1 MNKVKQIGL
10 MLIAFILSSSIL
22 CNVVSADEFY
32 PKDYNAY
39 KIQYPENV
47 YSIDYGNNVALEFI
61 LLPDSNARSTT
72 SKTGYGRFYLVDSGE
87 DLAKFSLKS
96 AFWYDGNSSC
106 CISNFRK
113 NELSLGNFK
122 DITRMKSVGARE
134 VFNRKDILNKHCKK
148 CEFLAACWGG
158 CLYELSVSGQDITKS
173 VNCRRSFYECVVNAF
188 YQDIYLKKG
197 N

>member
-1 MNKVKQIGL
+1 MVMNKVKQIGL

-47 YSIDYGNNVALEFI
+47 YSIDYCNNVALEFI

-72 SKTGYGRFYLVDSGE
+72 SKTGYGRFYLVDSSE

-96 AFWYDGNSSC
+96 AFWYDGERVYIYGNPITTCESLVDGFAILAEAPKLGTTGVSAFASC
-106 CISNFRK
+106 VF
-113 NELSLGNFK
+113 ELEENGMYNNGAT
-122 DITRMKSVGARE
+122 ITIYCTIDGDTR
-134 VFNRKDILNKHCKK
+134 
-148 CEFLAACWGG
+148 
-158 CLYELSVSGQDITKS
+158 
-173 VNCRRSFYECVVNAF
+173 VVVA
-188 YQDIYLKKG
+188 
-197 N
+197 